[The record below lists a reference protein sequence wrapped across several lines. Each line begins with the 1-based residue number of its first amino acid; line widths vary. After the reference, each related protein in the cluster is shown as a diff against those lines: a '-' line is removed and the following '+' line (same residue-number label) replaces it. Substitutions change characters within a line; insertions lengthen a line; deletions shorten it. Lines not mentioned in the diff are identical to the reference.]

1 MGRCDGSIWSSGKLL
16 LKSRSQ
22 MLCVPL
28 YMLALQSLCT
38 EACCVVRH
46 RNEAYIQTQLHH
58 HVSLVHMPS
67 QAWDINTK
75 RLNMQ
80 SKSGGS
86 KRDLAPLLPP
96 DQVHLLGT
104 LGSEDV
110 SELAGTPR
118 SNNAELC

>member
-1 MGRCDGSIWSSGKLL
+1 M
-16 LKSRSQ
+16 SR
-22 MLCVPL
+22 
-28 YMLALQSLCT
+28 
-38 EACCVVRH
+38 
-46 RNEAYIQTQLHH
+46 IQTQLHH
-58 HVSLVHMPS
+58 QVSLVHI

-80 SKSGGS
+80 SNRGGS
-86 KRDLAPLLPP
+86 KRDLALLLPP

-118 SNNAELC
+118 SNNADLC